1 MSSTST
7 PNGLGDRSL
16 ADLTNQLSQDVAVL
30 VRKEADL
37 AKAEVTEK
45 ARRLGVGV
53 GLIAAAA
60 VLGLVVLGAVTAAAI
75 LGLATTLA
83 AWLSALIV
91 AAVVGLV
98 AGALALVGVK
108 LVRRAT
114 PPVPTETAE
123 SVKEDVAWIK
133 TQAKSG
139 MK

>member
-7 PNGLGDRSL
+7 PNRLGDRSL
-16 ADLTNQLSQDVAVL
+16 ADLTKQLSQDVAGGH
-30 VRKEADL
+30 RKGA
-37 AKAEVTEK
+37 AG
-45 ARRLGVGV
+45 GVGV
-53 GLIAAAA
+53 GMIAAAA
-60 VLGLVVLGAVTAAAI
+60 VLGLVGLAALTAAAI

-98 AGALALVGVK
+98 AGTLALVGVK
-108 LVRRAT
+108 RVQRAT

-133 TQAKSG
+133 TQAKPG